1 MTKRHLFIPFLV
13 SAILCVACDD
23 PPTKNY
29 QYQEDLAGEAPTIS
43 ESFQGT
49 YLVKN
54 YSKAFSGKPFAL
66 SISATDYQEAN
77 EAQARL
83 TPWNEVAQGETH
95 DATFRGTYSATTTGS
110 ITKATLTFTDRHE
123 GKEGE
128 AIIKETGRMDFS
140 SFVFPTSPSDSFAIF
155 TFTDAKGNSFRGDKI
170 DDLVIQMEKKDKHYY
185 GTSKFLANAD
195 EDYGDGI
202 SWQFSNAE
210 KNGFYFPNASQV
222 CIRGIKDPAGNV
234 LKDGLYD
241 YQIISNRL
249 YLYTHKALK
258 HEYDPIAVFHYFITR
273 APDGGY
279 ADPHYL
285 WVNGQWYRK
294 VNRT

>member
-29 QYQEDLAGEAPTIS
+29 QYREDLAGEAPTIS
-43 ESFQGT
+43 ASFQGT
-49 YLVKN
+49 YLVEN

-66 SISATDYQEAN
+66 SISATDYQTADK
-77 EAQARL
+77 AQARL

-110 ITKATLTFTDRHE
+110 ITTAKLLFKDRQE

-128 AIIKETGRMDFS
+128 AIIDETGTMEFS
-140 SFVFPTSPSDSFAIF
+140 SFVYPTSPSDSFAIF

-170 DDLVIQMEKKDKHYY
+170 DDLVIQMENQYY
-185 GTSKFLANAD
+185 GTSKFLANAG
-195 EDYGDGI
+195 EAYGKGI

-222 CIRGIKDPAGNV
+222 CIRGIKDPSGNEI
-234 LKDGLYD
+234 KDGLYD

-258 HEYDPIAVFHYFITR
+258 HEDDPVAVFHYFITR
-273 APDGGY
+273 APDEGD

-285 WVNGQWYRK
+285 WVDGHWYRK

>member
-29 QYQEDLAGEAPTIS
+29 QYREDLAGSAPTIS
-43 ESFQGT
+43 DSFQGT
-49 YLVKN
+49 YLVKD

-66 SISATDYQEAN
+66 SISATYYQTAN

-95 DATFRGTYSATTTGS
+95 DATFRGTYSATTTG
-110 ITKATLTFTDRHE
+110 TTTATLTFTDRRD
-123 GKEGE
+123 GE
-128 AIIKETGRMDFS
+128 AAIKETGTMNFDFTS
-140 SFVFPTSPSDSFAIF
+140 STSSSPASATF
-155 TFTDAKGNSFRGDKI
+155 TFKDKDAERIIFSGEKK

-222 CIRGIKDPAGNV
+222 CIRGIKDPSGNV

-258 HEYDPIAVFHYFITR
+258 HEDDPVAVFHYFITR
-273 APDGGY
+273 APNGGY

-285 WVNGQWYRK
+285 WVDGHWYQK